1 LIATKTFWNAK
12 LQLVEANLV
21 ELDDQIF
28 EVKKSLEELSADYQ
42 DAIIDETARHTVFE
56 NAKIAE
62 LVSGPPPPPF
72 GTKFAPHPLSFAKQK
87 LLKLEHTKYEKK
99 IEKFKCHREMSQID
113 LSVRALEHLF
123 VFRGSNKHDCLFSW
137 LSWPRRRT
145 PVLRRWNR
153 NFKSRRRITIPSWL
167 RSIRKSPSFA
177 SPRSDSV

>member
-1 LIATKTFWNAK
+1 MLLSTRPPGTQSLRMPK
-12 LQLVEANLV
+12 LQ
-21 ELDDQIF
+21 
-28 EVKKSLEELSADYQ
+28 SLS
-42 DAIIDETARHTVFE
+42 
-56 NAKIAE
+56 
-62 LVSGPPPPPF
+62 VSRLPPF

-153 NFKSRRRITIPSWL
+153 NSKSRKRITIPSWL

-177 SPRSDSV
+177 SPRSSSVDPITLERNLTLLILSLTETFG